1 MLLEMDSQI
10 KRPRRL
16 AARIRDFHSLDRG
29 SIPLGGIKRIRSL
42 KGFRRLV
49 AYKNKSGKVY
59 IVRRNDNMMYWNRQN
74 VFSTVATLAA
84 VGFAWFTFLSPE
96 TVNSSVKSNY
106 CLIAFFA
113 ALAGFFYSKNKENE
127 CDTRISDIYAQM
139 DRNYDDV
146 NRRLENEVDTLHT
159 KVEHIRATCPTAC
172 DRKGR

>member
-1 MLLEMDSQI
+1 
-10 KRPRRL
+10 
-16 AARIRDFHSLDRG
+16 
-29 SIPLGGIKRIRSL
+29 
-42 KGFRRLV
+42 
-49 AYKNKSGKVY
+49 
-59 IVRRNDNMMYWNRQN
+59 MMYWNRQN

-127 CDTRISDIYAQM
+127 CDTRISEIYSQM

-146 NRRLENEVDTLHT
+146 NRRLDNEVDSLHT
-159 KVEHIRATCPTAC
+159 KVDHLRASCPT
-172 DRKGR
+172 KGR

>member
-1 MLLEMDSQI
+1 
-10 KRPRRL
+10 
-16 AARIRDFHSLDRG
+16 
-29 SIPLGGIKRIRSL
+29 
-42 KGFRRLV
+42 
-49 AYKNKSGKVY
+49 
-59 IVRRNDNMMYWNRQN
+59 MMYWNRQN

-127 CDTRISDIYAQM
+127 CDTRISDIYSQM

-146 NRRLENEVDTLHT
+146 SRRLDNEVDSLHT
-159 KVEHIRATCPTAC
+159 KVDHLRASCPT
-172 DRKGR
+172 KGR

>member
-10 KRPRRL
+10 KRYTY
-16 AARIRDFHSLDRG
+16 RI
-29 SIPLGGIKRIRSL
+29 L
-42 KGFRRLV
+42 KGNRRLV
-49 AYKNKSGKVY
+49 AYKNKSGKFY
-59 IVRRNDNMMYWNRQN
+59 CILRRNGNMMYWNRQN
-74 VFSTVATLAA
+74 VFSLVATLSA

-96 TVNSSVKSNY
+96 TVNAAVKSNY

-113 ALAGFFYSKNKENE
+113 ALAGYFYSKGKENE

-146 NRRLENEVDTLHT
+146 NRRLENEVDSLHT
-159 KVEHIRATCPTAC
+159 KVEHIRASCPTAC

>member
-127 CDTRISDIYAQM
+127 CDTRISDIYSHM
-139 DRNYDDV
+139 DRNYDEV
-146 NRRLENEVDTLHT
+146 NRRLENEVDSLHT
-159 KVEHIRATCPTAC
+159 KVDHIRASCPT
-172 DRKGR
+172 KGR

>member
-127 CDTRISDIYAQM
+127 CDTRISDIYSQM

-146 NRRLENEVDTLHT
+146 SRRLDNEVDSLHT
-159 KVEHIRATCPTAC
+159 KVDHLRASCPT
-172 DRKGR
+172 KGR